1 MSDDLEALVSEAA
14 ALLAACRAKGLTL
27 ATAESCTG
35 GMIAAILTEV
45 PGASDV
51 FERGFVTYSNAAK
64 KEQLGVP
71 AELIATHGAV
81 SKAVAHAMALGALVH
96 SRADLAVA
104 VTGIAGPDGGTAEK
118 PVGLVHLTRRQ
129 AGSDHPPLGG
139 AGRGYRKAWR
149 PHRGG
154 AGGAWPYPRADLKNQ
169 PPAAAALP

>member
-14 ALLAACRAKGLTL
+14 TLIAACRAKGLTL

-45 PGASDV
+45 PGASHV

-64 KEQLGVP
+64 EEQLGVA
-71 AELIATHGAV
+71 AELIETHGAV

-104 VTGIAGPDGGTAEK
+104 VTGIAGPGGGTAEK
-118 PVGLVHLTRRQ
+118 PVGLVHLTGVRREATILHWEVQ
-129 AGSDHPPLGG
+129 AGDI
-139 AGRGYRKAWR
+139 GR
-149 PHRGG
+149 RGV
-154 AGGAWPYPRADLKNQ
+154 RV
-169 PPAAAALP
+169 AAAQEALGLFRALI